1 LGKNWDFFL
10 FIAFFAP
17 LFWRRPP
24 DRPGPPGNSFPD
36 LALRDG
42 NWKFL
47 MQFDGSRPQLYD
59 LSKDVSEA
67 NNLADRQTE
76 LTEKYKKMLLDWN
89 KMFPKDA
96 GEMP

>member
-1 LGKNWDFFL
+1 
-10 FIAFFAP
+10 
-17 LFWRRPP
+17 
-24 DRPGPPGNSFPD
+24 
-36 LALRDG
+36 
-42 NWKFL
+42 

-67 NNLADRQTE
+67 NNRADRQTE